1 MTRRE
6 WQILLALMVV
16 AFAVGLAA
24 TAALHWSIDR
34 HMDRSRPETPIINQM
49 GAQ

>member
-1 MTRRE
+1 MKP

-16 AFAVGLAA
+16 AALAGLAA
-24 TAALHWSIDR
+24 TAALYWSIDR

-49 GAQ
+49 GVE